1 MNGIT
6 VVACGEDACPHAAVA
21 PDGCDDELRAA
32 IRETP
37 HGMLVR
43 TGCPRGGTCTAG
55 EASAGP
61 QLIAQPCDTARQ
73 PTGPALIV
81 GPLHERADVAE
92 LCAWLRSG
100 APLPAPTHLVAGMLR
115 AVGAPRA
122 R

>member
-1 MNGIT
+1 VSGVT
-6 VVACGEDACPHAAVA
+6 VVACGVPECPHAAAA

-32 IRETP
+32 VRETP

-55 EASAGP
+55 EASPGP
-61 QLIAQPCDTARQ
+61 QLIAQPCDAERQ
-73 PTGPALIV
+73 PAGPALV
-81 GPLHERADVAE
+81 LGPLHEAADVAE

-100 APLPAPTHLVAGMLR
+100 ATLPAPTHLVAGMLR
-115 AVGAPRA
+115 AVEAPRA